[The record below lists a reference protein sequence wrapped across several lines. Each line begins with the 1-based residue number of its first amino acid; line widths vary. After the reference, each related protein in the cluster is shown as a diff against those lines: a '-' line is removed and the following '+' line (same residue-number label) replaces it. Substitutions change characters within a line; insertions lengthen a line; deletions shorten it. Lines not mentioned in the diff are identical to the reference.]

1 MDIVENDVLDLV
13 EGEGDAVR
21 GMPEEDLQAI
31 VASEIDDA
39 ADYIDNTVS
48 TERAFATDYYWGRPF
63 GNEEEGRSQVVSYDV
78 RDTVQAIM
86 PSLMR
91 VFFAGDNVVEF
102 VPQGPEDEAAAR
114 QATDYVNHIVQR
126 DNPGFR
132 VFHAAFKD
140 ALIRKAGIIKYWWE
154 AAPQVETWELSGL
167 DDGALAVVMADPEVA
182 VQVLASETAGQN
194 APGMAGPVLHS
205 VRCTRVRRNGR
216 VRVEAVPPEE
226 FLIDRR
232 AKSIADATFVAHRST
247 VPAGDLVAMGYD
259 PALVEEFAESAD
271 VLDTNVERLA
281 RNEDATL
288 NLGARGDEAMKL
300 VLYTEAYVRVDYD
313 GDGMPELRR
322 VCTMG
327 PGHRI
332 VANQPASF
340 RPFVDLCPDPE
351 PHTFF
356 GMSIADVT
364 MDLQRIKSSIL
375 RNMLDSL
382 AQSIHP
388 RMAAVEGQ
396 VNMDDLLNTEVGG
409 VVRMRQPGMVQ
420 PLETPFVGQ
429 QAFPVLAYM
438 DEIREN
444 RTGITKA
451 AAGLDADALQST
463 TRAAVAATITAAQQR
478 VELIAR
484 LFAEGGI
491 SDLFRGILK
500 LVTAHQDRE
509 RVVRLKNRWVA
520 VDPRPWNA
528 DMDVTVNVGIGS
540 GTTEEKLMFLSA
552 VAARQEGIIQSMGP
566 ANALAGLPQ
575 YRNTLARMMEL
586 AGYRD
591 ASQFFGDPAM
601 APPAPPPAPP
611 PPDPNVLLAQAQT
624 EQIRADIAKKSAE
637 LTLEREKM
645 LRADDRERDK
655 TEADLLLRAAELEAK
670 YGRPVDLA
678 QMRAL
683 MERARG
689 EKPDCGC

>member
-1 MDIVENDVLDLV
+1 MDIVDSDVLDLV
-13 EGEGDAVR
+13 EDEGEAVR
-21 GMPEEDLQAI
+21 GMDDEALQAI
-31 VASEIDDA
+31 VAGEINDA

-48 TERAFATDYYWGRPF
+48 TERAHATDYYWGRPF
-63 GNEEEGRSQVVSYDV
+63 GNEEDGRSQVVSYDV

-132 VFHAAFKD
+132 VLYAAFKD
-140 ALIRKAGIIKYWWE
+140 ALIRKAGVVKYWWE
-154 AAPQVETWELSGL
+154 VTPQVETWELSGM
-167 DDGALAVVMADPEVA
+167 DDGALAVVMSDPEVS
-182 VQVLASETAGQN
+182 VEVLASEVLVNESLGW
-194 APGMAGPVLHS
+194 AGPVLHS
-205 VRCTRVRRNGR
+205 VRCSRVRRNGQ
-216 VRVEAVPPEE
+216 VRIEAVPPEE

-232 AKSIADATFVAHRST
+232 AKSIADATLVAHRST
-247 VPAGDLVAMGYD
+247 VPAGDLIAMGYD
-259 PALVEEFAESAD
+259 PDLVAEFAESAD
-271 VLDTNVERLA
+271 ALDTNVERLA
-281 RNEDATL
+281 RNEDAAL
-288 NLGARGDEAMKL
+288 NLGSRGDEAMKL
-300 VLYTEAYVRVDYD
+300 VLYTEAWVRADYD
-313 GDGMPELRR
+313 GDGIAELRK

-351 PHTFF
+351 PHSFF

-463 TRAAVAATITAAQQR
+463 TKAAVAATITAAQQR
-478 VELIAR
+478 IELIAR

-491 SDLFRGILK
+491 ADLFRGILK

-552 VAARQEGIIQSMGP
+552 VAARQEGIIQSLGP
-566 ANALAGLPQ
+566 ANALAGLAQ

-586 AGYRD
+586 AGYKD
-591 ASQFFGDPAM
+591 ASQFFGDPSL
-601 APPAPPPAPP
+601 APPASPPGPP

-624 EQIRADIAKKSAE
+624 EQIRADIAKKAAE
-637 LTLEREKM
+637 LALEREKM
-645 LRADDRERDK
+645 MRADDRERDR

-689 EKPDCGC
+689 TV

>member
-1 MDIVENDVLDLV
+1 MDLFQSDVLDAV
-13 EGEGDAVR
+13 EGEGDVR
-21 GMPEEDLQAI
+21 FGMSEEELQAI
-31 VASEIDDA
+31 VAGELDDA
-39 ADYIDNTVS
+39 ADYVDNAVS
-48 TERAFATDYYWGRPF
+48 SERAHATDYYWGRPF
-63 GNEEEGRSQVVSYDV
+63 GNEEDGRSQVVSYDV
-78 RDTVQAIM
+78 RDTVQAIL

-114 QATDYVNHIVQR
+114 QATDYVNHIVQQ

-132 VFHAAFKD
+132 VLYAAFKD
-140 ALIRKAGIIKYWWE
+140 ALVRKAGIIKYWWE
-154 AAPQVETWELSGL
+154 ARPQVETWELSGL

-182 VQVLASETAGQN
+182 VQVLASEAVG
-194 APGMAGPVLHS
+194 AAGPVLHA
-205 VRCTRVRRNGR
+205 VRCARTRRNGR
-216 VRVEAVPPEE
+216 VRIEAVPPEE

-232 AKSIADATFVAHRST
+232 AKSIAEATLVAHRST
-247 VPAGDLVAMGYD
+247 VPAGDLVALGYD
-259 PALVEEFAESAD
+259 PELVAECADGADALDA
-271 VLDTNVERLA
+271 NVERLA
-281 RNEDATL
+281 RREDAAPG
-288 NLGARGDEAMKL
+288 LGARGNATWGEASGAMKR
-300 VLYTEAYVRVDYD
+300 VLYTEAWIRVDYD
-313 GDGMPELRR
+313 GDGVAELRW

-332 VANQPASF
+332 VANQPAQR

-351 PHTFF
+351 PHSFF

-364 MDLQRIKSSIL
+364 MDIQRIKSSIL

-409 VVRMRQPGMVQ
+409 VVRIRQPGAVQ

-438 DEIREN
+438 DEVREN

-451 AAGLDADALQST
+451 AAGLDADALQSS

-491 SDLFRGILK
+491 ADLFRGVLG

-509 RVVRLKNRWVA
+509 RVVRLRNRWVA

-528 DMDVTVNVGIGS
+528 EMDVTVNVGIGS
-540 GTTEEKLMFLSA
+540 GSAEDKLAFLSA
-552 VAARQEGIIQSMGP
+552 VAQRQEGIIQSLGP
-566 ANALAGLPQ
+566 ANPLAGLPQ

-591 ASQFFGDPAM
+591 AGQFFGDPAL
-601 APPAPPPAPP
+601 APPAPPPAPR
-611 PPDPNVLLAQAQT
+611 PDPGVLLAQAQS
-624 EQIRADIAKKSAE
+624 EQIRADIAKASAE
-637 LTLEREKM
+637 LALEREK
-645 LRADDRERDK
+645 LRRADDRERDR

-678 QMRAL
+678 PMRAL
-683 MERARG
+683 MERAR
-689 EKPDCGC
+689 

>member
-1 MDIVENDVLDLV
+1 MDVFQDDVLDFV
-13 EGEGDAVR
+13 GGEGGGVR
-21 GMPEEDLQAI
+21 GMSDEELQAI
-31 VASEIDDA
+31 VAGEIDDA

-48 TERAFATDYYWGRPF
+48 TERAYATDYYWGRPF
-63 GNEEEGRSQVVSYDV
+63 GNEEDGRSQVVSYDV

-114 QATDYVNHIVQR
+114 QATDYVNYIVQR

-132 VFHAAFKD
+132 VFYAAFKD

-154 AAPQVETWELSGL
+154 ATPQVETWELSGL
-167 DDGALAVVMADPEVA
+167 DDGALAVVMADPEVS
-182 VQVLASETAGQN
+182 VQVLASEMV
-194 APGMAGPVLHS
+194 PPAGPALHA
-205 VRCTRVRRNGR
+205 VRCSRVRRNGR

-247 VPAGDLVAMGYD
+247 VPAGDLIALGYD

-281 RNEDATL
+281 RNEDATV
-288 NLGARGDEAMKL
+288 NLGSRGDEAMKL
-300 VLYTEAYVRVDYD
+300 VLYTEAWVRVDYD

-463 TRAAVAATITAAQQR
+463 TKAAVAATITAAQQR
-478 VELIAR
+478 IELIAR

-552 VAARQEGIIQSMGP
+552 VAARQEGIIQSLGP
-566 ANALAGLPQ
+566 VNPLAGLPQ

-591 ASQFFGDPAM
+591 ASQFFGDPSLAPPV
-601 APPAPPPAPP
+601 PPAPPTPP
-611 PPDPNVLLAQAQT
+611 PADPNVLLAQAQT

-637 LTLEREKM
+637 LALEREKM
-645 LRADDRERDK
+645 IRADDRERDK
-655 TEADLLLRAAELEAK
+655 SEADLLLRAAELEAK

-683 MERARG
+683 MERVRG
-689 EKPDCGC
+689 INTDCNC